1 MSEIIEFMRDNY
13 LAIIIIVS
21 TVLILLVII
30 ELKGIELNLPKP
42 DSKLVQQVTVETF
55 TPFYI
60 SNANFS

>member
-55 TPFYI
+55 KNIY
-60 SNANFS
+60 